1 VRAARLP
8 ATALSPVIGR
18 HMPPPREGLSGPDL
32 RRVLISE
39 YSERLQARTNR
50 AGRLA
55 AFFGYVACSKS
66 PL

>member
-1 VRAARLP
+1 
-8 ATALSPVIGR
+8 
-18 HMPPPREGLSGPDL
+18 MPPPREGLSGPDL

-39 YSERLQARTNR
+39 YGERLQARTNR